1 MNWLS
6 RLFGRR
12 KREKEL
18 DEEVRSHL
26 EMAARERMERGDT
39 AKEAGHAAR
48 REFGNV
54 GLVQEVTHDAWGW
67 GFLDRLA
74 QDVRFGMRMLAKS
87 PGFTT
92 VAILTLALGI
102 GANTALFS
110 IVNGVLLNP
119 LPYPEPE
126 QLVELRESK
135 PNFATGSI
143 SYPNFLDW
151 QKDNRTFASMAIL
164 RGNRS
169 FILTG
174 LGEAE
179 QVDAV
184 FVSTGFFEQLG
195 VNPVLGRAFA
205 PGEDRIGVAP
215 TVMITGGFWKRKF
228 GSAQDVLGKSLTLDG
243 KDYTIIGVIPATF
256 DLLGSLRTRE
266 VYVPIGQWNN
276 PLLMNRAAGLGI
288 GGIGRLKPGIT
299 VQQARADMERVT
311 QNLAAA
317 YPEADKGIGAA
328 VIPVRK
334 WLLGSVE
341 PFLLVLFGA
350 VGFVLLIAC
359 VNVANLLLAR
369 STGRAQEYAI
379 RAALGA
385 GQGRIVRQLLTE
397 STLLAAIG
405 GGLGVL
411 LAAAGTRAALGVLP
425 TTLPRATDVVVD
437 GRVLLFAGAI
447 SLLAGICFGLVPALK
462 TRKPDV
468 HETLK
473 EGGREGSGTRHRAQG
488 ALVAA
493 EMALALVLLIGAG
506 LMIRTLAALWNVN
519 PGFEANKVM
528 TFGFSLPPSM
538 ANASPE
544 AIRAALREVHDK
556 FQSAPGVQGVAFS
569 WGAAPL
575 QGDDEWQFWIDGQPK
590 PASEN
595 DMNWAID
602 YVVDFDYLKI
612 MGIPLKSGRFFT
624 AQDDEHAARVAVV
637 DEVLANQFF
646 AGQNAIGK
654 RLHLNNGEIVEII
667 GVVGHV
673 KQWGLDTDD
682 KETLRAQLYTPFMQL
697 PAEGIGGGAGV
708 VVRSDQP
715 AKVFESIRQANN
727 QMSSDQV
734 VSGAQT
740 MSEVIASSL
749 AERQFSMILFGIFA
763 ALALLLAS
771 IGIYGVVSYLAGQ
784 RTHEIGVRMAMGARQ
799 RDVLR
804 LVLGQGLKMAFL
816 GVAVGMTAALALTH
830 LMANLL
836 FGVSA
841 TDPITFAGVG
851 IILTFVALAACFVP
865 ARRAT
870 RVDPMVALRY
880 E

>member
-1 MNWLS
+1 MNWSS
-6 RLFGRR
+6 RLFGKR
-12 KREKEL
+12 KRDKDLGEEL
-18 DEEVRSHL
+18 RSHL
-26 EMAARERMERGDT
+26 EIAAQERVDRGE
-39 AKEAGHAAR
+39 KGEEAEYAAR
-48 REFGNV
+48 REFGNL
-54 GLVQEVTHDAWGW
+54 GLVQEVTRDVWGW
-67 GFLDRLA
+67 GWLDRLT

-135 PNFATGSI
+135 PNFASGSI

-151 QKDNRTFASMAIL
+151 QKDNHTFASMAIL

-195 VNPVLGRAFA
+195 INPVLGRAFA
-205 PGEDRIGVAP
+205 PGEDRIGAAP

-276 PLLMNRAAGLGI
+276 PLLMKRAAGLGI

-311 QNLAAA
+311 QNLTAA

-328 VIPVRK
+328 VIPLRK

-369 STGRAQEYAI
+369 STGRAQEFAI

-493 EMALALVLLIGAG
+493 EIALALVLLIGAG
-506 LMIRTLAALWNVN
+506 LMIRTLTALWNVN

-538 ANASPE
+538 TNASPE

-602 YVVDFDYLKI
+602 YVVDYDYRKI

-784 RTHEIGVRMAMGARQ
+784 RTHEIGVRMAMGARR

-816 GVAVGMTAALALTH
+816 GVAVGITAALALTR